1 MKNASFFVLLAT
13 VSPLVFH
20 TAASAAN
27 TKNTTMLAPVTVTAG
42 SESLVTPGVAA
53 AKAHIEQTPGSVALV
68 SAEEFKDG
76 RAVTIKDMLDYTPGV
91 LAQSRINEESRLSI
105 RGSGLSRT
113 YHLRGLNLYQD
124 NIPVNLADG
133 AADFQDI
140 DPLAFRYVEVYKG
153 ANALPLGSATLGGA
167 INFVTPTG
175 HNADAFGARLE
186 YGSFNTRRAQISSG
200 QVIENTDYYA
210 SLSQLLSNGY
220 RDFSDQKTTR
230 FSGNI
235 GQKLRYDLETRFFL
249 TYSDGNQ
256 QLPGNLTKAQL
267 NAEPKQAN
275 AFYKNN
281 SWQRDPEV
289 FRIANKTTWRGESAE
304 VNAGIYTQQKDLYHP
319 IFELIDQQNS
329 DYGVFANTTLN
340 TRIAGYKN
348 DLLFG
353 TNLSTGDTQSLRY
366 VNLQG
371 AYGAKTFDGKESS
384 NNANFYAENR
394 FYFAPELALI
404 AGSQF
409 LYAGREYTDRFL
421 SNGDQSG
428 EKNYYGFSPKIGA
441 LWDVTPNTQ
450 LFTNL
455 SWSYEPPTFSELEQ
469 MLPGTTGLANIDAQ
483 KATTFEIGSRGHAG
497 RFEWDANIYHSWL
510 RDELMMYTV
519 APGQSGVTNAGETIH
534 RGFELGG
541 SAKLWEGLFIN
552 SAAQDDLKFRLAY
565 TFSDFQFDNDAVY
578 GDNDIPGAPKHY
590 FRAEL
595 RYDNPLG
602 FYIAPNIEWVP
613 DGYYVDMTNTLESD
627 SYALLGLK
635 AGVDVTKD
643 VALFLDAR
651 NLTDETYAGTTD
663 VITTPGAFNTAVF
676 APGDGRAF
684 YAGLTYKW

>member
-1 MKNASFFVLLAT
+1 MKKTALLLLAT
-13 VSPLVFH
+13 VSPLVFD
-20 TAASAAN
+20 AAYAAD
-27 TKNTTMLAPVTVTAG
+27 KAKMLPAVTVTAEKG
-42 SESLVTPGVAA
+42 SLVTSDVAGAVAKANETPGGVDVVAA
-53 AKAHIEQTPGSVALV
+53 
-68 SAEEFKDG
+68 EEYQDG

-124 NIPVNLADG
+124 NVPVNLADG

-175 HNADAFGARLE
+175 YDTDAFGARLE
-186 YGSFNTRRAQISSG
+186 YGSFNTRRAQVSSG
-200 QVIENTDYYA
+200 QVIGNTDYYA
-210 SLSQLLSNGY
+210 SLSKLLSNGY
-220 RDFSDQKTTR
+220 RDYSDQSTTR

-235 GQKLRYDLETRFFL
+235 GQKLRDDLETRFFF

-267 NAEPKQAN
+267 EANPKQAN

-281 SWQRDPEV
+281 TWQRDPEV
-289 FRIANKTTWRGESAE
+289 YRFSNKTTWRGESSE

-319 IFELIDQQNS
+319 IFEAIDQQNS
-329 DYGVFANTTLN
+329 DYGVFANTTLH
-340 TRIAGYKN
+340 TKIADYKN
-348 DLLFG
+348 DFLFG
-353 TNLSTGDTQSLRY
+353 TNLSTGNTESLRY

-371 AYGAKTFDGKESS
+371 AYGAKTFDAKEEAK
-384 NNANFYAENR
+384 NATFYAENR
-394 FYFAPELALI
+394 FYPVRELALI
-404 AGSQF
+404 AGTQF
-409 LYAGREYTDRFL
+409 LYADREYTDRFL
-421 SNGDQSG
+421 ANGDQSG
-428 EKNYYGFSPKIGA
+428 EKDYYGLSPKIGA
-441 LWDVTPNTQ
+441 LWDVTPSTQ

-469 MLPGTTGLANIDAQ
+469 RLPGMSGLANIDAQ
-483 KATTFEIGSRGHAG
+483 KATTFEIGSRGNAG
-497 RFEWDANIYHSWL
+497 PIDWDASVYHAWL
-510 RDELMMYTV
+510 RDELMMFTV
-519 APGQSGVTNAGETIH
+519 APGQDAVTNADESIH
-534 RGFELGG
+534 RGFELGAG
-541 SAKLWEGLFIN
+541 AKLWEGLFTN
-552 SAAQDDLKFRLAY
+552 TREQDDLKLRLAY
-565 TFSDFQFDNDAVY
+565 TYSDFKFDGDRVY

-590 FRAEL
+590 LRAEL

-602 FYIAPNIEWVP
+602 FYIAPNVEWVP

-635 AGVDVTKD
+635 AGVDVTD
-643 VALFLDAR
+643 SVAVFFDAR
-651 NLTDETYAGTTD
+651 NLTDESYAATTD
-663 VITTPGAFNTAVF
+663 VITAPGAFNTSVF
-676 APGDGRAF
+676 TPGDGRAF